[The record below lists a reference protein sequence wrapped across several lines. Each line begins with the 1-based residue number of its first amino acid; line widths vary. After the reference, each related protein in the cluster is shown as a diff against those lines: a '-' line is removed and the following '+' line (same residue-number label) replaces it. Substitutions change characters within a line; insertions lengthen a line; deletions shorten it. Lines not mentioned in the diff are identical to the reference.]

1 VLGYRA
7 DVGRDMA
14 VLRAITRGR
23 PNTPEE
29 ENTGLALDRRYRGT
43 TIAAAVL
50 GTTGAALVVTG
61 AVFLATGRRA
71 NRVAA
76 APWGG
81 QGIGGLVLQG
91 RF

>member
-1 VLGYRA
+1 
-7 DVGRDMA
+7 MA
-14 VLRAITRGR
+14 VLRAIIRGR

-61 AVFLATGRRA
+61 AVFLATGRRRRGSHDDRRHGA
-71 NRVAA
+71 RDH
-76 APWGG
+76 WRDR
-81 QGIGGLVLQG
+81 QRQRG
-91 RF
+91 RFHDRHGR